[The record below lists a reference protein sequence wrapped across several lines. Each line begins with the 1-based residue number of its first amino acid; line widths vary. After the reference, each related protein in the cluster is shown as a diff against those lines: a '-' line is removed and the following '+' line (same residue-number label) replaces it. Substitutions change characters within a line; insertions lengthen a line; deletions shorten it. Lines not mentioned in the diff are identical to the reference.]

1 MNVKRLWFVLLLMV
15 PLALV
20 ACDTSDNTGN
30 ANGNE
35 DDELADELIIFNWSE
50 YMPDQIIE
58 DFEEEFGVKVT
69 YSTFSSNQEM
79 LAKVQSGTVA
89 YDLVVPSDFYVQV
102 MEEADLLEEIDFDN
116 IPNFENISDQWKGL
130 DFDPDNKY
138 SVTYMYGFDGIIYN
152 KDKIDEPT
160 GWEDLWN
167 PEYEGHVVLMDAND
181 ELNDMMQQYMGN
193 DINDPTIEQIEEGGE
208 KLKDLM
214 GSVLMFTETPEA
226 QLVNGEGWI
235 AYGYSGEA
243 AVAHKENEDIEFVLP
258 EEGGIRWTDNM
269 VIPTT
274 SKNKYTAE
282 VFIDYLLRPEVG
294 KLLSEEFPYGNPNDK
309 AVELLSEEDR
319 NLPGLNLPDEE
330 VEKAVLS
337 EVLDADRTQVV
348 NRVVQEAKV
357 KGGK

>member
-1 MNVKRLWFVLLLMV
+1 
-15 PLALV
+15 
-20 ACDTSDNTGN
+20 
-30 ANGNE
+30 
-35 DDELADELIIFNWSE
+35 
-50 YMPDQIIE
+50 
-58 DFEEEFGVKVT
+58 
-69 YSTFSSNQEM
+69 
-79 LAKVQSGTVA
+79 
-89 YDLVVPSDFYVQV
+89 
-102 MEEADLLEEIDFDN
+102 
-116 IPNFENISDQWKGL
+116 
-130 DFDPDNKY
+130 
-138 SVTYMYGFDGIIYN
+138 
-152 KDKIDEPT
+152 
-160 GWEDLWN
+160 
-167 PEYEGHVVLMDAND
+167 LMDAND